1 MSIFFV
7 SLGIIVGLGI
17 IFLVIVLFCYL
28 LGKVLGKDGLE
39 NMINYKGYDRL
50 NMFNYKNKNYGK

>member
-7 SLGIIVGLGI
+7 SLGIIVGLGF
-17 IFLVIVLFCYL
+17 IFLIIVLFCYL
-28 LGKVLGKDGLE
+28 LGKDGLA

>member
-7 SLGIIVGLGI
+7 SLGIIIGLGF
-17 IFLVIVLFCYL
+17 IFLIIVLFCYL
-28 LGKVLGKDGLE
+28 LGKDGLA

>member
-7 SLGIIVGLGI
+7 SLGIIVGLGF

-28 LGKVLGKDGLE
+28 LSKDGLA
-39 NMINYKGYDRL
+39 NMINYKGGYDRL
-50 NMFNYKNKNYGK
+50 GMFNYKNKNYGK